1 MSIVF
6 KSTLTIRSFVSLLA
20 LALLVCL
27 IVYPPNTV
35 EASSETTALKET
47 GNQLIAQTLRETP
60 KNTADQTTSQST
72 GSGDQSISA
81 SSNSYIYRTQKGDNL
96 TYFARRSIQLYL
108 ETRPSTVLETSQII
122 AAETHIVQTMGAF
135 DLEVGQIVMINLP
148 LVASEVE
155 LADQL
160 SEQEKS
166 CWARYEPIRQSLTFL
181 KLIGSPSEAIGNE
194 ITDRTED
201 PEPVEDIV
209 QETVVPNNEK
219 IPKETQTLT
228 TEEKSPSAPAPTT
241 EEASSNQDDTIDEEQ
256 TGDSSAT
263 TNLDD
268 TTLERDSDMFVILFI
283 AIVLV
288 SLTVWLLFWT
298 YSKKKIEE
306 ADQELSDDETTKE
319 KIKKT
324 LNKSKEK
331 TIQTAQAAKQIKEKV
346 KDIKAKKLAK
356 RKTKQNKKS
365 KK

>member
-27 IVYPPNTV
+27 VVYPPNTV
-35 EASSETTALKET
+35 EASSETTAPEKT
-47 GNQLIAQTLRETP
+47 GNQLIAQTLNETP
-60 KNTADQTTSQST
+60 KNTAETTVSKSRDTEAQAV
-72 GSGDQSISA
+72 SA
-81 SSNSYIYRTQKGDNL
+81 SSSSYIYRTQKGDNL

-166 CWARYEPIRQSLTFL
+166 CWARYEPIRQSLTSL
-181 KLIGSPSEAIGNE
+181 QLIGRPSEAIGNE
-194 ITDRTED
+194 ITDRTEN
-201 PEPVEDIV
+201 PKSVEEIA

-241 EEASSNQDDTIDEEQ
+241 EEASNTQDDATNEEQ
-256 TGDSSAT
+256 AANSTT

-306 ADQELSDDETTKE
+306 TDQELSDDQTTKE

-346 KDIKAKKLAK
+346 KNIKAKKLAK

>member
-20 LALLVCL
+20 LALLICL
-27 IVYPPNTV
+27 IAYPHNTA
-35 EASSETTALKET
+35 EASSETTALKEAD
-47 GNQLIAQTLRETP
+47 NQLIAQTLDETP
-60 KNTADQTTSQST
+60 RNTAATTTSKSTDTEGQS
-72 GSGDQSISA
+72 
-81 SSNSYIYRTQKGDNL
+81 SSSYTYRTQKGDNL

-148 LVASEVE
+148 LVVSEVE
-155 LADQL
+155 LASQL

-166 CWARYEPIRQSLTFL
+166 CWASYEPIRQSLTFL
-181 KLIGSPSEAIGNE
+181 QLIGSPSEVIGSE
-194 ITDRTED
+194 ITDTTED
-201 PEPVEDIV
+201 PGSTEEIA

-228 TEEKSPSAPAPTT
+228 TEEKSPGAPAPTR
-241 EEASSNQDDTIDEEQ
+241 EEVSNTQNDATDGEQ
-256 TGDSSAT
+256 AANATT

-356 RKTKQNKKS
+356 RKTKRNKRS

>member
-20 LALLVCL
+20 LALLICL
-27 IVYPPNTV
+27 IAYPANTA
-35 EASSETTALKET
+35 EASSETTDLQET
-47 GNQLIAQTLRETP
+47 GNQLIAQTLNEIP
-60 KNTADQTTSQST
+60 ENTAQTTVSQTTVTES
-72 GSGDQSISA
+72 QSISA
-81 SSNSYIYRTQKGDNL
+81 SSSSYVYRTQKGDNL

-135 DLEVGQIVMINLP
+135 DLEVGQIVMIDLP

-155 LADQL
+155 SADQL

-194 ITDRTED
+194 ITDTTED
-201 PEPVEDIV
+201 PEASEEIAQD
-209 QETVVPNNEK
+209 TVVPNNEK

-228 TEEKSPSAPAPTT
+228 TEEKSPSAPAPIT
-241 EEASSNQDDTIDEEQ
+241 EEASNNQSDATNGDQ
-256 TGDSSAT
+256 TGDSAT
-263 TNLDD
+263 ANLDD

-306 ADQELSDDETTKE
+306 ADQDLSDDQTTKE

-331 TIQTAQAAKQIKEKV
+331 TIRTAQSAKQIKEKV
-346 KDIKAKKLAK
+346 KDMKAKKLAK
-356 RKTKQNKKS
+356 RKTKRNKKS